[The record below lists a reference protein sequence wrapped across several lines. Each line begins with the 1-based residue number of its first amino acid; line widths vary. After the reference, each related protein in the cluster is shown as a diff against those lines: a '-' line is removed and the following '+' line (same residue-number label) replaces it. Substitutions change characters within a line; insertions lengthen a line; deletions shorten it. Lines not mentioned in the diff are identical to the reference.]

1 MQAQIKRVYEFRRFR
16 LDAQEGVLLKD
27 DRPVPLTP
35 KAFDLLLLLVEN
47 RGHLVLKEEIMSR
60 LWPESFV
67 EEVNVNRNIST
78 LRRALADSPT
88 DPAYIETVPK
98 RGYRFVAPAVEVLVD
113 GAELILERRTS
124 AEIITEEEEITET
137 GGGPGTDDVYE
148 PATLS
153 TRRATQTSRISRL
166 RQHTGLL
173 SAVVML
179 ALVAAASYLA
189 IAQRGRAATT
199 AGVKSLA
206 VLPFKDMGATGDEH
220 VGLGLA
226 DVLITRLGNLKA
238 VTVRPTSAVLKF
250 EGQEQESTAAGQL
263 LGVDAVLEGSIY
275 QSRDQIRVTARLM
288 RVSDRSPM
296 WSGQFDDR
304 AKDMLAV
311 QNAIA
316 EQVVEALALN
326 LSAGEKAALARPTSE
341 NADAYQ
347 LYVKGRYY
355 WNKRSWQGMVQA
367 GYLFRRAI
375 ERDPNFALAYLG
387 LADQLATEPDNPE
400 AFVALDKALALD
412 PNLGEAYAT
421 MGFNQ
426 MFHQWDWPKAEESF
440 RRAIELKPGYGTAHQ
455 WYATLLA
462 VTGRVDE
469 AKQEMRRALDIDPMS
484 ANFLADLGQMHYFA
498 REYEEAEAYCRKALE
513 VAPDFVFAHEY
524 LTNIYLKTGRAA
536 EAFDEW
542 RQRDRSNA
550 FVAPA
555 NASLPNEARVR
566 AQYLQSGMNGFLQ
579 QRIKD
584 HVGISDPN
592 FFYEVARLYT
602 LLGER
607 EPALAG
613 LERSYESKAF
623 LLPFVNSDPVFDSL
637 RAEPRFQ
644 AVLRRLSLVPR

>member
-1 MQAQIKRVYEFRRFR
+1 MQIQIKRVYEFGQFR

-27 DRPVPLTP
+27 DRSVPLTP
-35 KAFDLLLLLVEN
+35 KAFDLLVLLVEN

-98 RGYRFVAPAVEVLVD
+98 RGYRFVAAAVEVPAD
-113 GAELILERRTS
+113 EAGLILERRTS

-137 GGGPGTDDVYE
+137 GGPGTDEVFE
-148 PATLS
+148 PATLPIS
-153 TRRATQTSRISRL
+153 MAARTGLISRL
-166 RQHTGLL
+166 RQHAGLL
-173 SAVVML
+173 SAAIML
-179 ALVAAASYLA
+179 ALFAAAVYLSVG
-189 IAQRGRAATT
+189 QLGRAATT
-199 AGVKSLA
+199 ARVKSIA

-250 EGQEQESTAAGQL
+250 EGQEQESTAAGKL

-275 QSRDQIRVTARLM
+275 QSHDQIRVTARLV
-288 RVSDRSPM
+288 RVSDQSPI
-296 WSGQFDDR
+296 WSGQFDDK
-304 AKDMLAV
+304 AKDMLVV

-316 EQVVEALALN
+316 GQVAEALALN
-326 LSAGEKAALARPTSE
+326 LSAGEKAALARPAGE

-367 GYLFRRAI
+367 GYFFRRAI

-387 LADQLATEPDNPE
+387 LADQLATEPGNPE
-400 AFVALDKALALD
+400 ANVALDKALALD

-421 MGFNQ
+421 MGFIQ

-440 RRAIELKPGYGTAHQ
+440 KRAIELKPGYGTAHQ

-462 VTGRVDE
+462 ITGRADD
-469 AKQEMRRALDIDPMS
+469 AKQEMRRALEIDPMS

-513 VAPDFVFAHEY
+513 IAPDFIFAHEY
-524 LTNIYLKTGRAA
+524 LTNIYMRTGRAA
-536 EAFDEW
+536 DAFDEW
-542 RQRDRSNA
+542 RQRDRSNT

-566 AQYLQSGMNGFLQ
+566 AQYLQSGMNGFLR

-584 HVGISDPN
+584 HVHTSDPN
-592 FFYEVARLYT
+592 FFYEVARLYA

-613 LERSYESKAF
+613 LERSYESKGF
-623 LLPFVNSDPVFDSL
+623 LLPFVSADPLFDDL
-637 RAEPRFQ
+637 RAEPRYRAILQ
-644 AVLRRLSLVPR
+644 KMKLSP